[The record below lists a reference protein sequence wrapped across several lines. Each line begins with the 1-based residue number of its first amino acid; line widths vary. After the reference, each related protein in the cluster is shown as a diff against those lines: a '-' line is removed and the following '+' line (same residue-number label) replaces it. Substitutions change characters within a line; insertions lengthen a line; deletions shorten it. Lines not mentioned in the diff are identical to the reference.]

1 MFARSAEKNPS
12 KRIGTPRN
20 RNTEK
25 RRKSGGKMERIMKM
39 EFSSDRVDSSPA
51 FNSSPF
57 VAGEFE
63 KINSEKSDS
72 QGTFGKKV

>member
-1 MFARSAEKNPS
+1 
-12 KRIGTPRN
+12 
-20 RNTEK
+20 
-25 RRKSGGKMERIMKM
+25 MERIMKM
-39 EFSSDRVDSSPA
+39 EFSYDRVDSSPA